1 VVRHREPSNHG
12 NRNLIEDPGHPS
24 PAHLLNHRSQPTRKA
39 TIPQMSNTIT
49 YRDAVGEFHE

>member
-24 PAHLLNHRSQPTRKA
+24 PAHLVNHWSQPTRK
-39 TIPQMSNTIT
+39 NTIT
-49 YRDAVGEFHE
+49 YRDAAGEFHE